1 MFYQLKGNNSKKKQ
15 KLKSHPLL
23 ARYALVYLC
32 MSANTILRYFARL
45 KVFFASFTGRNLQMI
60 SIIDKHIK
68 PNLHLAMTPT
78 YLDGYRTN
86 FCLLENRFVFLIIR
100 SW

>member
-15 KLKSHPLL
+15 ELKSHPLL

-45 KVFFASFTGRNLQMI
+45 KFFFASFTGRNLQMI
-60 SIIDKHIK
+60 SIIDKHFK
-68 PNLHLAMTPT
+68 PNLH
-78 YLDGYRTN
+78 
-86 FCLLENRFVFLIIR
+86 
-100 SW
+100 